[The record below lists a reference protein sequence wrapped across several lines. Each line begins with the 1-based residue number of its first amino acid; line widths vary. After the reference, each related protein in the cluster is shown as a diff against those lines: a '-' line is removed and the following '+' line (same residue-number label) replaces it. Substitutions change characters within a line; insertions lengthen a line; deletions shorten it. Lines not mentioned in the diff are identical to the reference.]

1 VTRQRGGEVIGP
13 NDEDDGREHVDGG
26 PAYSVLPPAPEPAY
40 AAVATAGDPIALAA
54 SQARHRSSVGRCRTH
69 DPPTCPACGSAS
81 TTADN
86 APDAVRRLVGLARE
100 LLGGGSDEQRRNV
113 DGRPPTVDESRLERI
128 ARLRDELYATAN
140 RVARF
145 GLEEHPVVDLVRI
158 TGPTATSAALGPAQ
172 LLFQLDM
179 SARRLIALP
188 EPLSSHDWTRTGGM
202 GERVVTLG
210 DLVDRVLHGASHDVL
225 DLLRPAPVLAQQGIA
240 AIPHRRTRPDPRET
254 QSPTHSPGSDTHRHV
269 AAS

>member
-1 VTRQRGGEVIGP
+1 VIGS
-13 NDEDDGREHVDGG
+13 NDDADGREHVDGG

-40 AAVATAGDPIALAA
+40 AVVAIAGDPLALAA
-54 SQARHRSSVGRCRTH
+54 SQVRHRSSVGRYRTH
-69 DPPTCPACGSAS
+69 DEPTCPARGSAS

-86 APDAVRRLVGLARE
+86 APDAVRRVVGLARQ

-113 DGRPPTVDESRLERI
+113 DGRPPTVDEARLERV

-145 GLEEHPVVDLVRI
+145 GLDEHPVVDLVRI

-179 SARRLIALP
+179 SASRLIAIL
-188 EPLSSHDWTRTGGM
+188 EPLSARDWTRTGGM

-210 DLVDRVLHGASHDVL
+210 DLVDRVLHGASHDLL
-225 DLLRPAPVLAQQGIA
+225 DLLRPAPVLAQQGVA
-240 AIPHRRTRPDPRET
+240 AIAERRIRRDPRET
-254 QSPTHSPGSDTHRHV
+254 RSPTHSAGRETHRHV
-269 AAS
+269 AVS